1 MGRPIEFRLIDFV
14 GTFSAM
20 TLVIVLVSVH
30 VVVNFVL
37 SDVPFVKCGLRHRC
51 ADGKID
57 VNPVGLME

>member
-1 MGRPIEFRLIDFV
+1 MDFV

-20 TLVIVLVSVH
+20 TLVIVISQCVH

-37 SDVPFVKCGLRHRC
+37 SNVPFVKCGLRHRC